1 MAINVLEYSLGYQTS
16 GTAVEVTMQ
25 GVESDVFLV
34 DSANLSSF
42 KRGGQY
48 RYYGGHYRQSPVVL
62 RVPNNGTWTAV
73 VVPGRGG
80 RVTASCRVLAGA

>member
-1 MAINVLEYSLGYQTS
+1 MTL
-16 GTAVEVTMQ
+16 Q

-34 DSANLSSF
+34 DGANLSIF

-48 RYYGGHYRQSPVVL
+48 RYYGGHYKQSPIVL
-62 RVPNNGTWTAV
+62 RVPSSGTWTAV

-80 RVTASCRVLAGA
+80 RVTANCRVLAGA